1 MPNFISENTNSV
13 AAIPVTALLP
23 IKNGLKYI
31 SRAKLQVATTCR
43 DKDEILIVDDN
54 STDGTSVELERWAS
68 QDERVRI
75 VKNSGDGLVSALNL
89 GIKEST
95 NQWIAR
101 FDVDDNYNFERF
113 QKQLIV
119 IKPDV
124 VAVFSD
130 YEILRPNGK
139 SLGVIPS
146 PVDPDAVNV
155 SLISSRRTAHPSVLF
170 SKEAVMSVGGYLS
183 EDFPAEDLSLW
194 LRLSRAGL
202 LISVPEV
209 MLNYEL
215 GMNSVSGQKRELI
228 QRKTSRLIRDIGILD
243 TSLNFA
249 YQRFDE
255 ILDSYSQLKYSF
267 ERQILFVQEL
277 SKALKVSG
285 KSTGLA
291 PVRNLIKRI
300 DIDLIRAGMSIS
312 AGTTK
317 RRVYRK
323 FH

>member
-1 MPNFISENTNSV
+1 MPNFFNENTNSV

-31 SRAKLQVATTCR
+31 SRAKVQVATTCR
-43 DKDEILIVDDN
+43 EKDEILIVDDN
-54 STDGTSVELERWAS
+54 STDGTSAELERWAS

-101 FDVDDNYNFERF
+101 FDVDDTYDFERF
-113 QKQLIV
+113 QRQLSM
-119 IKPDV
+119 IKPNV

-146 PVDPDAVNV
+146 PVDPDAVEI
-155 SLISSRRTAHPSVLF
+155 SLISSRRTAHPSVMF

-202 LISVPEV
+202 LISVPQV
-209 MLNYEL
+209 LLNYEL
-215 GMNSVSGQKRELI
+215 GMNSVSGLKRELI
-228 QRKTSRLIRDIGILD
+228 QKKTSCLIREIGILAS
-243 TSLNFA
+243 SLNSA
-249 YQRFDE
+249 CQRFDE
-255 ILDSYSQLKYSF
+255 ILGSYSQVKF
-267 ERQILFVQEL
+267 TCEREILFAQEL
-277 SKALKVSG
+277 SKALKISG
-285 KSTGLA
+285 RPTSLA
-291 PVRNLIKRI
+291 PLRSLLKRL
-300 DIDLIRAGMSIS
+300 DVDLVRAGMSIS
-312 AGTTK
+312 AETTK
-317 RRVYRK
+317 RRLYRK
-323 FH
+323 FA